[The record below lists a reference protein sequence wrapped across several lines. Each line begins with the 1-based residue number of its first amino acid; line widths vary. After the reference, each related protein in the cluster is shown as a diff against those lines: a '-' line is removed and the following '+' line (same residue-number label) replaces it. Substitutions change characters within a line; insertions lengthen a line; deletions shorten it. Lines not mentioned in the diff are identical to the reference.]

1 MNTITPFYRFRAE
14 AGDEPTGAELLIFD
28 VIGDWEFLGE
38 ISAKAF
44 ASDLSALPKSVKRL
58 DIHINSPGGSVSEA
72 SAIYSRLADH
82 PSTKNVYVD
91 GLAASAATIVAM
103 VGHKIFMRS
112 HALMMVH
119 LPMTIAAGN
128 SDDLRSIAAALDTN
142 TEAMLNLYTKR
153 TGGEREDIR
162 SLMKAETWM
171 SAQDAVDK
179 GFADE
184 VRGVVKA
191 AAIVG
196 NKKAIFNGVTFD
208 LSRFH
213 NVPAFTAT
221 TEQQERH
228 TPPMDTPPAAAPAP
242 AAATSGADT
251 PPKPPAPAP
260 APPTPPPTGSPQPAA
275 AAASAQAND
284 YDKGI
289 TAERARIAAL
299 QKYDKP
305 ATHEIIVKA
314 IADGKTVADITDELF
329 AALEKPAQ
337 QSARRTDASTLN
349 RISGSDTTPSGDDAD
364 AQSRECGERLTK
376 AVQAQLGRRGMKR
389 PAALHGQN

>member
-44 ASDLSALPKSVKRL
+44 AADLSALPKSVKRL

-337 QSARRTDASTLN
+337 QQARRTDSSTLN